1 MFLSR
6 RRIILIVAIA
16 AILSAIIL
24 LPLILATFSAPDI
37 NSITIELSKIEVKN
51 ITNNNNNKSIPLD
64 VFFNIHNPTD
74 KAVTTSKIEYNL
86 IADDKPLGQG
96 VLSYEDI
103 PLNGRPQLLPGL
115 TTTLQSTF
123 ELNQSNMNSDIFRV
137 IKNAE
142 ATKQLKWKVE
152 GVAQIESAFS
162 FSPKQFSDELNK

>member
-1 MFLSR
+1 
-6 RRIILIVAIA
+6 VAIA

-51 ITNNNNNKSIPLD
+51 ITNNNNKSIPLD

-74 KAVTTSKIEYNL
+74 KAVTTSKIEYDL
-86 IADDKPLGQG
+86 IADGKPLGQG

>member
-1 MFLSR
+1 MLLSR

-37 NSITIELSKIEVKN
+37 NSITIELSKVEVKN
-51 ITNNNNNKSIPLD
+51 ITNDNKNIPLD
-64 VFFNIHNPTD
+64 LFFSVHNPTD

-86 IADDKPLGQG
+86 IANDKSLGQG

-123 ELNQSNMNSDIFRV
+123 ELNESNLNSDIFRV

-142 ATKQLKWKVE
+142 AIKQIKWKVE

-162 FSPKQFSDELNK
+162 FSPKQFSDELNE

>member
-16 AILSAIIL
+16 GILSAIIL

-37 NSITIELSKIEVKN
+37 NSITIELSKVEVKN
-51 ITNNNNNKSIPLD
+51 ITNDNKSVPLD
-64 VFFNIHNPTD
+64 LFFSVHNPTD

-86 IADDKPLGQG
+86 IADDKSLGQG

-123 ELNQSNMNSDIFRV
+123 ELNQSNLNSDIFSG
-137 IKNAE
+137 IKNTDAP
-142 ATKQLKWKVE
+142 KQIKWKVE

-162 FSPKQFSDELNK
+162 FSPKQFTDELNG

>member
-16 AILSAIIL
+16 AVIGAIIL

-37 NSITIELSKIEVKN
+37 NSIIIELSKVEIKD
-51 ITNNNNNKSIPLD
+51 ITNDNKSIPLD
-64 VFFNIHNPTD
+64 LFFNVHNPTN

-86 IADDKPLGQG
+86 IANGESLGHG

-123 ELNQSNMNSDIFRV
+123 ELNESNLNSNIFRV

-142 ATKQLKWKVE
+142 AAKQIKWKVE

-162 FSPKQFSDELNK
+162 LSPKQFSDELNE

>member
-1 MFLSR
+1 MLLSR

-16 AILSAIIL
+16 GILSAIIL

-37 NSITIELSKIEVKN
+37 NSITIELSKVEVKN
-51 ITNNNNNKSIPLD
+51 ITNDNKSVPLD
-64 VFFNIHNPTD
+64 LFFSVHNPTD

-86 IADDKPLGQG
+86 IADDKSLGQG

-123 ELNQSNMNSDIFRV
+123 GLNQSNLNSDIFSG
-137 IKNAE
+137 IKNTDAL
-142 ATKQLKWKVE
+142 KQIKWKVE

-162 FSPKQFSDELNK
+162 FSPKQFTDELNG

>member
-1 MFLSR
+1 MLLSR

-37 NSITIELSKIEVKN
+37 NSITIELSKVEVKN
-51 ITNNNNNKSIPLD
+51 ITNDNKNIPLD
-64 VFFNIHNPTD
+64 LFFSVHNPTD

-86 IADDKPLGQG
+86 IADDKSLGQG

-123 ELNQSNMNSDIFRV
+123 ELKESNLNSDIFRV

-142 ATKQLKWKVE
+142 AIKQIKWKVE

-162 FSPKQFSDELNK
+162 FSPKQFSDELNE

>member
-16 AILSAIIL
+16 AVIGAIIL

-37 NSITIELSKIEVKN
+37 NSITIELSKVEVKN
-51 ITNNNNNKSIPLD
+51 ITNDNKRIPLD
-64 VFFNIHNPTD
+64 LFFNVQNPTN
-74 KAVTTSKIEYNL
+74 KAVTTSKVEYNL
-86 IADDKPLGQG
+86 IANGKSLGHG

-123 ELNQSNMNSDIFRV
+123 ELNQSNLNSNIFRA

-142 ATKQLKWKVE
+142 AVKQIKWKVE
-152 GVAQIESAFS
+152 GVAEIESAFS
-162 FSPKQFSDELNK
+162 SSPKQFSDELNE

>member
-51 ITNNNNNKSIPLD
+51 ITNDNNKSIPLD

-74 KAVTTSKIEYNL
+74 KAVTTSKIEYDL
-86 IADDKPLGQG
+86 IADGKPLGQG

-123 ELNQSNMNSDIFRV
+123 ELNQSNLNSDIFRV

-142 ATKQLKWKVE
+142 AAKQMKWKVE

>member
-6 RRIILIVAIA
+6 RRSILIVAIA
-16 AILSAIIL
+16 AITIAIIL
-24 LPLILATFSAPDI
+24 LPVILATLTAPDI
-37 NSITIELSKIEVKN
+37 NSITIELSKVEVGD
-51 ITNNNNNKSIPLD
+51 ITNDKTIPLN

-74 KAVTTSKIEYNL
+74 KAMTTSKIDYNL
-86 IADDKPLGQG
+86 IADGESVGQG
-96 VLSYEDI
+96 FLSYEDI

-123 ELNQSNMNSDIFRV
+123 ELNESNLNSDIFRI

-142 ATKQLKWKVE
+142 AIKQIKWKVE

-162 FSPKQFSDELNK
+162 FSPKQFSDELNR

>member
-16 AILSAIIL
+16 AIIGAIIL
-24 LPLILATFSAPDI
+24 LPLILATFSAPNI
-37 NSITIELSKIEVKN
+37 NSITIELSKVEVKD
-51 ITNNNNNKSIPLD
+51 ITNDNKSILLD
-64 VFFNIHNPTD
+64 LFFNVNNPTN
-74 KAVTTSKIEYNL
+74 KAATTSKIEYNL
-86 IADDKPLGQG
+86 IANGESLGHG

-123 ELNQSNMNSDIFRV
+123 ELNQSNLYSTIFRA
-137 IKNAE
+137 IQNAD
-142 ATKQLKWKVE
+142 AAKQIKWKVE

-162 FSPKQFSDELNK
+162 SSPKQFIDELNE

>member
-51 ITNNNNNKSIPLD
+51 ITNNNNKSIPLD

-74 KAVTTSKIEYNL
+74 KAVTTSKIEYDL
-86 IADDKPLGQG
+86 IADGKPLGQG